1 MTMEFTAGRGGGR
14 LPGGPKPY
22 FLSDGEGEK
31 AIVIDSLF
39 TVLLSADETDGQ
51 FGVFTMDGPRGVT
64 RSRRTRTAPTT
75 RSFTWSAAG

>member
-51 FGVFTMDGPRGVT
+51 FGVFTMDGPKGT

-75 RSFTWSAAG
+75 RSSTSSAAG

>member
-31 AIVIDSLF
+31 AIVIDTLF
-39 TVLLSADETDGQ
+39 TVLLSADETDGPRQ
-51 FGVFTMDGPRGVT
+51 FGSAMDF
-64 RSRRTRTAPTT
+64 SRRVTASRAP
-75 RSFTWSAAG
+75 

>member
-39 TVLLSADETDGQ
+39 TVLLSADETDGPRQ
-51 FGVFTMDGPRGVT
+51 FWLRDGLLPARHRKPSAVIPRRPVT
-64 RSRRTRTAPTT
+64 ARSCR
-75 RSFTWSAAG
+75 